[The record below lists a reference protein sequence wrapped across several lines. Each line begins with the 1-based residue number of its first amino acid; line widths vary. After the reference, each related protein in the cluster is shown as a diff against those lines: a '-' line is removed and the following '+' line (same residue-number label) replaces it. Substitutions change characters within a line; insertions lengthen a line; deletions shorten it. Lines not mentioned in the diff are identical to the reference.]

1 MIEHQ
6 RLVLS
11 VSGLIPGPLTIAVT
25 ASPTPHTVTVG
36 LPHRSKNGAPIF
48 LGGPMSE
55 KSQADAIRARLRAI
69 VAKYR
74 AEWLAK
80 KAQCKS

>member
-1 MIEHQ
+1 
-6 RLVLS
+6 
-11 VSGLIPGPLTIAVT
+11 
-25 ASPTPHTVTVG
+25 
-36 LPHRSKNGAPIF
+36 
-48 LGGPMSE
+48 MSE

-80 KAQCKS
+80 KAKCKPS